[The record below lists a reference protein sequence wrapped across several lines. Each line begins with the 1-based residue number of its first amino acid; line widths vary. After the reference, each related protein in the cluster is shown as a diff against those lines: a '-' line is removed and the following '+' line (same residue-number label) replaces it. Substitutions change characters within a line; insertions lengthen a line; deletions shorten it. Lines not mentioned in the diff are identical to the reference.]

1 MSSQV
6 PTAERFCVLAVGIGG
21 WFKGVVQGGRSRGRG
36 GRLRL
41 VTCGATKHELQRRG
55 AHTLARSHQA
65 DRPDS
70 MWQRLKMPRSGMA
83 KRPGRLRPRLPC
95 GAVVRLGCG
104 GGWGVWGAVGCVCG
118 RLGVWGRLVVGALGV
133 WGGAGDD
140 QPYKNHASVLR
151 SDSGECFG
159 STRVLASVRVGA
171 CPVDVRA
178 SSLSP
183 NPTRTC

>member
-1 MSSQV
+1 M
-6 PTAERFCVLAVGIGG
+6 GIGG
-21 WFKGVVQGGRSRGRG
+21 WFKGVVQGGRLRGRG

-70 MWQRLKMPRSGMA
+70 MWQRLEMPRSGMA

-95 GAVVRLGCG
+95 GAVVRLGCVGAVGVCG
-104 GGWGVWGAVGCVCG
+104 GGWVCAGGWVCGGAWLWG
-118 RLGVWGRLVVGALGV
+118 RLGCVGALGV
-133 WGGAGDD
+133 GGGGGDD
-140 QPYKNHASVLR
+140 QPYKNHASVVR

-178 SSLSP
+178 PSLSR